1 MIASACR
8 ISLITSFCC
17 DSFRSTAV
25 DILTLDLD
33 IEDCPGYN
41 KAITESLDVTNQY
54 KPIDSKSSPALNGS
68 VKAKPEESQQKALPS
83 LDDIV
88 KNIAVKKALEVPQ
101 IHVPNGDT
109 WVFIDPPP
117 KQPEQDDDSYL
128 RYVERSR
135 APKTMSSTNL
145 FALGSPYFE
154 KAMGPTAQH
163 RVLRRRAL
171 VGKLPPHIK
180 YVLDLT
186 PPSEGEEAAYLLGEL
201 SCSRGVTKWAI
212 AGKLWRI
219 SKTLIG
225 GQEEHFFYDRAMSE
239 STAQTVRAD
248 IQSRNVSSV
257 EKEHALLKLEE
268 SILPVPLPYTALRH
282 RSAIERVLLAVSGFD
297 PELNSAPKVW
307 TACAV
312 AKYLEVKNPF
322 NDYAIRWLRA
332 DPNHHFLEI
341 LPEVSLKI
349 ADGLQCHDLCRDSF
363 AILVGEEALGSVYR
377 SRLEV
382 SRPEVMRGLVSV
394 YGRKKEDLPEVYQTR
409 IEYASKA
416 LVDRVTD
423 EFMKLVSSE
432 WIEELPEVS
441 NLTSNTLPTVD
452 TCRASLKKLL
462 KAYVRGGIYRVL
474 CANYPVVHRNHPKVD
489 YMMTN
494 DLCPILN
501 DMEMWND
508 LFPRERLLT
517 RSFWTN
523 FSNERLFA
531 GASNMGMTA
540 TYPENVPFEKM
551 SAAEVAMRENGVF
564 EVVRKEELETQAIL
578 YQRLC
583 HPRNNPLPA
592 SRSDD
597 TAATSPIHVPTNSSA
612 TSTKVLLNSGQGA
625 QDPFHDATHAIHGLG
640 GNTTSGATSPSP
652 SILFRGRPLT
662 LEEHQKVCVFIKGW
676 VNEDKDRLAQAL
688 QFPYEWYESLET
700 SGYNTGIYS
709 DQAATLDYWDDWT
722 EDWLRAYNEGP
733 GAFRRP
739 YDRFYGA
746 FSLNRF
752 FEQTTAYLKN
762 KADKMLELTDA
773 TIREATHPLS
783 LSDFLVCLEDSEFK
797 YLPLW
802 AGGCDDGS
810 GGVYDDDVPIATEG
824 FSHPGPNVHLGSGS
838 SAASSEFDFVR
849 GVDSYNTSTLTQ
861 ASSEGESTDRA
872 RSMSENTDD
881 PFVDAEEIGAPSTF
895 EDSDYGFGSTT
906 SMSAGSTADRFARFG
921 LSQSVQMSEMAKE
934 ERAITNSILE
944 VAAARMGFSKQT
956 DGGMSEEDKKPHA
969 AQDDDFADIFYGD
982 LEVHDDEG
990 GVDDGNDSNDTAS
1003 KKDDSDDDM
1012 VMV

>member
-1 MIASACR
+1 ME
-8 ISLITSFCC
+8 
-17 DSFRSTAV
+17 
-25 DILTLDLD
+25 ILTLDLD
-33 IEDCPGYN
+33 IEDFPGYN
-41 KAITESLDVTNQY
+41 KAIIESLDGNNQY

-68 VKAKPEESQQKALPS
+68 VRAKTGDPQQKSLPN

-88 KNIAVKKALEVPQ
+88 KNLAVQKALEVPR
-101 IHVPNGDT
+101 IHVLNGDT

-117 KQPEQDDDSYL
+117 KQPEQNDDSYL

-135 APKTMSSTNL
+135 APKTMSSTTL
-145 FALGSPYFE
+145 LALGSPYFE

-163 RVLRRRAL
+163 RVLRRRGL
-171 VGKLPPHIK
+171 VGKLPPPIK

-225 GQEEHFFYDRAMSE
+225 GQEEHSFYDRAMSE
-239 STAQTVRAD
+239 ATAQTVRAD

-257 EKEHALLKLEE
+257 EKGHALLKLEE
-268 SILPVPLPYTALRH
+268 SVLPVPLPYTALRH

-312 AKYLEVKNPF
+312 AKYLEIKNPF

-332 DPNHHFLEI
+332 SPNHHFLEV
-341 LPEVSLKI
+341 LPEASLKI

-363 AILVGEEALGSVYR
+363 AILVGEEALGTVYR
-377 SRLEV
+377 SRLEG
-382 SRPEVMRGLVSV
+382 SRPEVMGGLVSV

-409 IEYASKA
+409 VEYASKA
-416 LVDRVTD
+416 LADRVTG

-432 WIEELPEVS
+432 WIEGLPEVS

-462 KAYVRGGIYRVL
+462 KAYVRGGIYRLL
-474 CANYPVVHRNHPKVD
+474 CTNYRVIYRNHPEVD

-501 DMEMWND
+501 DREMWND
-508 LFPRERLLT
+508 LLPRERLLT
-517 RSFWTN
+517 RSFWGTL
-523 FSNERLFA
+523 SNGRLFA

-540 TYPENVPFEKM
+540 TCLHDVPVEDM
-551 SAAEVAMRENGVF
+551 SAAEVAMRKNGVF
-564 EVVRKEELETQAIL
+564 EVVWKEELDTQAIL

-592 SRSDD
+592 SRSDG
-597 TAATSPIHVPTNSSA
+597 TASTSSTHAPTNSSVP
-612 TSTKVLLNSGQGA
+612 STDVNAHRLLDPGRDA
-625 QDPFHDATHAIHGLG
+625 QNACSNATHAIHGLSA
-640 GNTTSGATSPSP
+640 NTASG
-652 SILFRGRPLT
+652 GRPLT
-662 LEEHQKVCVFIKGW
+662 LKEHEKVCVFIKGW
-676 VNEDKDRLAQAL
+676 VNQDKDRLAQAL
-688 QFPYEWYESLET
+688 QFPYEWYESLEI

-709 DQAATLDYWDDWT
+709 EQAATLDHWDDWT
-722 EDWLRAYNEGP
+722 IRWLRAYDEGP
-733 GAFRRP
+733 GAFRCP

-752 FEQTTAYLKN
+752 FEQAAAYLKH

-773 TIREATHPLS
+773 SVRAATHPLS
-783 LSDFLVCLEDSEFK
+783 LSDFLVCLEDPEFK

-810 GGVYDDDVPIATEG
+810 GGVYEDDVPIATEG
-824 FSHPGPNVHLGSGS
+824 FSHPGPDVHLGSDS

-849 GVDSYNTSTLTQ
+849 GVNSYNISTLTE
-861 ASSEGESTDRA
+861 ASSEGESTDGV
-872 RSMSENTDD
+872 RSMSENIND
-881 PFVDAEEIGAPSTF
+881 PFVDAEEIRAPSTF

-906 SMSAGSTADRFARFG
+906 SMDAGSTADRFAHSG
-921 LSQSVQMSEMAKE
+921 LSQRLQMSETAKE
-934 ERAITNSILE
+934 ERAITDSILAA
-944 VAAARMGFSKQT
+944 AAARMGFSKQT
-956 DGGMSEEDKKPHA
+956 DGEMSEADTKPHA
-969 AQDDDFADIFYGD
+969 AQDDDFADIFDDD
-982 LEVHDDEG
+982 LAIDWDVHDDEG
-990 GVDDGNDSNDTAS
+990 GVDDGNESDDTVN
-1003 KKDDSDDDM
+1003 KKEDSDDGNHGHGLRCTGLS
-1012 VMV
+1012 

>member
-1 MIASACR
+1 ME
-8 ISLITSFCC
+8 
-17 DSFRSTAV
+17 
-25 DILTLDLD
+25 ILTLDLD
-33 IEDCPGYN
+33 IENCPGYN
-41 KAITESLDVTNQY
+41 KAITESLDGSNQY
-54 KPIDSKSSPALNGS
+54 KPIDSKFSPALNGS
-68 VKAKPEESQQKALPS
+68 VGAKTGESQQKSLPN

-88 KNIAVKKALEVPQ
+88 KNIAVRKALEVPR

-109 WVFIDPPP
+109 WIFIDPPP

-163 RVLRRRAL
+163 RVLRRRGL

-186 PPSEGEEAAYLLGEL
+186 PPSEGEEAAYLLSEL

-212 AGKLWRI
+212 AGKLWKI

-225 GQEEHFFYDRAMSE
+225 GQEEHFLHGRAMSHA
-239 STAQTVRAD
+239 TAQTVRAD
-248 IQSRNVSSV
+248 IQSRNMSSV
-257 EKEHALLKLEE
+257 EKEHALLKFEE
-268 SILPVPLPYTALRH
+268 SILPVLLPYTALRH

-312 AKYLEVKNPF
+312 AKYLEIKNPF

-332 DPNHHFLEI
+332 DPNHHFLEV

-349 ADGLQCHDLCRDSF
+349 ADGLQCHDVCRDSF

-377 SRLEV
+377 SRPEV

-423 EFMKLVSSE
+423 EFMKIVNSE
-432 WIEELPEVS
+432 WIEDLPEVN

-452 TCRASLKKLL
+452 TCRATLKKLL

-474 CANYPVVHRNHPKVD
+474 CANYPVAHRNHPKVD

-508 LFPRERLLT
+508 LTPRERLLT
-517 RSFWTN
+517 RSFWGN

-531 GASNMGMTA
+531 GASNMGLTA
-540 TYPENVPFEKM
+540 TYPNDVPYEKM
-551 SAAEVAMRENGVF
+551 SAAEVAMRKNGVF

-592 SRSDD
+592 SRSDG
-597 TAATSPIHVPTNSSA
+597 TASTSSTHATTNSSA
-612 TSTKVLLNSGQGA
+612 PSTNVYTHHLLDPGQDA
-625 QDPFHDATHAIHGLG
+625 QDPFPDATHAIHGLG
-640 GNTTSGATSPSP
+640 ANIASGATSPSP
-652 SILFRGRPLT
+652 PILFRGRPLT
-662 LEEHQKVCVFIKGW
+662 LEEHEKVCVFIKGW

-688 QFPYEWYESLET
+688 QFPYEWYESLEI

-709 DQAATLDYWDDWT
+709 EQAATLDHWDDWT

-752 FEQTTAYLKN
+752 FEQATAYLKH

-849 GVDSYNTSTLTQ
+849 GVNSYNTSTLTQ
-861 ASSEGESTDRA
+861 ASSEGKSTDGV
-872 RSMSENTDD
+872 RSMSENTND
-881 PFVDAEEIGAPSTF
+881 PFVDAEEIRAPSPI
-895 EDSDYGFGSTT
+895 EDSDYGFGSTF
-906 SMSAGSTADRFARFG
+906 SMGAGSTADPFTRFG
-921 LSQSVQMSEMAKE
+921 LSQRVQMSETAKE
-934 ERAITNSILE
+934 ERAITNSILA
-944 VAAARMGFSKQT
+944 VAVARMGFSEQT
-956 DGGMSEEDKKPHA
+956 DSEMSEADTKPHA
-969 AQDDDFADIFYGD
+969 AQDDDFADIFDDDQAID
-982 LEVHDDEG
+982 LDVHDDEG
-990 GVDDGNDSNDTAS
+990 GFDNGNDSDDTVN
-1003 KKDDSDDDM
+1003 KEDSDDDM